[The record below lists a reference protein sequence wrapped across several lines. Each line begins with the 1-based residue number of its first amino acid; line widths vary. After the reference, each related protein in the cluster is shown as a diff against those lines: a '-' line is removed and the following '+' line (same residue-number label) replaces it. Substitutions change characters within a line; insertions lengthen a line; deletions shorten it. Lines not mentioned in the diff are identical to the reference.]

1 MRCSLASLVLAL
13 GLAAAPAV
21 AGDYTAGPIK
31 VTTPW
36 TRVPPPGAKVAA
48 GFLTITN
55 TGTEA
60 DRLLGGKV
68 AIADRLEVHE
78 MKISGGVMSMRA
90 LENGLEIKPG
100 ATVVLQPGSTH
111 LMFQELSAAP
121 EAGKPV
127 KGSLQFEKAGSVDI
141 EYTVAPFGAK
151 SADDKDT
158 GSGPAKA
165 TGTGHGHH

>member
-1 MRCSLASLVLAL
+1 MRRRFVSLLAL
-13 GLAAAPAV
+13 LALVASPAL
-21 AGDYTAGPIK
+21 AGDYAAGPIK
-31 VTTPW
+31 IASPW

-48 GFLTITN
+48 GFLSITN

-60 DRLLGGKV
+60 DRLLGGSV

-78 MKISGGVMSMRA
+78 MKMANGVMSMRA
-90 LENGLEIKPG
+90 LEDGLAIKPG
-100 ATVVLQPGSTH
+100 ETVVLQPGSTH
-111 LMFQELSAAP
+111 LMFQELSTPP

-127 KGSLQFEKAGSVDI
+127 KGSLQFEKAGSIDI

-151 SADDKDT
+151 SANDT
-158 GSGPAKA
+158 GTANPNTN